1 MSEVSMQ
8 EISLQDADLLTAREA
23 LSTCQ
28 NVDAT
33 NLALAFAKH
42 GGHATAAAIQTISV
56 RN

>member
-23 LSTCQ
+23 LSTFQ
-28 NVDAT
+28 DVDAS